1 MVVQS
6 SGKKPASVL
15 DQLDLGYLA
24 LFLGFR
30 VNELVIEHAA
40 AAGFADV
47 RESHGFLI
55 QHLIESERTITEL
68 AERMEVTQQAASKAV
83 AELAAL
89 GAVEVVQAEDRR
101 AKRVRLSARGW
112 QIVHFGRKTRRR
124 IDRRLRVT
132 AGAGHYETARSILQ
146 TCLKALGGIER
157 IESRRIR
164 QPR

>member
-6 SGKKPASVL
+6 SGKVL
-15 DQLDLGYLA
+15 EQLDLAYLA
-24 LFLGFR
+24 LFVGLR
-30 VNELVIEHAA
+30 VNELVMEKAG

-68 AERMEVTQQAASKAV
+68 AERMQVTQQAASKAV
-83 AELAAL
+83 AELVAL
-89 GAVEVVQAEDRR
+89 GAVELSAAEDKR

-112 QIVHFGRKTRRR
+112 RVVLLGRKTRQK
-124 IDRRLRVT
+124 IDKRLRT
-132 AGAGHYETARSILQ
+132 AAGAERYEAARAILR